1 MVNKLN
7 FEPRFLIIIL
17 HGVGGV
23 PLPSLQTEP
32 VPTSHPFTRR
42 RTLGPGV
49 CSLPGTVP
57 GLFAEPHPH
66 SAKKEKED
74 QLPWT
79 LFSGG
84 GGGVDLVRPSSTQ
97 LTKPFC
103 RAITGGAVGNGDWAV
118 ALRQTFKRLK
128 SESEGKKGREE
139 TGRPAYLLGEV
150 DEGNVRL
157 GLGTVLVE
165 ARPCALEMAAS
176 L

>member
-1 MVNKLN
+1 MGLEESHCPPSKLSLC
-7 FEPRFLIIIL
+7 PRPTLSPEDAPWGLGFVLCQ
-17 HGVGGV
+17 GQFQG
-23 PLPSLQTEP
+23 SLQSLILTLRKRRKK
-32 VPTSHPFTRR
+32 TSC
-42 RTLGPGV
+42 LGPY
-49 CSLPGTVP
+49 SP
-57 GLFAEPHPH
+57 
-66 SAKKEKED
+66 
-74 QLPWT
+74 
-79 LFSGG
+79 G